1 MKIAFTNKR
10 LLETLLIGGVNQK
23 QILNANVAADG
34 HAKFYVIG

>member
-23 QILNANVAADG
+23 QILNANVAQTVMQS
-34 HAKFYVIG
+34 FM